1 MRTPLSAESR
11 ALAPAPISLSV
22 HHDFAAVE
30 ADWRRFE
37 GTADCTPFQTFD
49 WLFAWQRHVG
59 TAKGITPAIVIAR
72 RGDQLLLLLPL
83 GIARRGF
90 ARCLTFL
97 GDVLCDYNAP
107 LLAPDFADARA
118 RWLPRAVAATSAGC
132 CRKRPQRATTSSRS
146 TRCLP
151 RSAGR
156 TTRCWRS
163 TCSSIR
169 AAPMRRSFP
178 PTGSRSI
185 RRSARPRPAAAI
197 APSSSGSASSAPSS
211 SSTRTPAP
219 NSR

>member
-1 MRTPLSAESR
+1 MAQAAETLVHAREDAVPLSAEVAR
-11 ALAPAPISLSV
+11 AEPAPISLSV

-59 TAKGITPAIVIAR
+59 TTKGITPAIVIAR

-107 LLAPDFADARA
+107 LLAPDFAKLAPDGFLALWHDIHRLLQEA
-118 RWLPRAVAATSAGC
+118 PATRHDLITFDKMPAKVG
-132 CRKRPQRATTSSRS
+132 RQKNPMLATQRAAQSERS
-146 TRCLP
+146 L
-151 RSAGR
+151 
-156 TTRCWRS
+156 
-163 TCSSIR
+163 
-169 AAPMRRSFP
+169 
-178 PTGSRSI
+178 
-185 RRSARPRPAAAI
+185 
-197 APSSSGSASSAPSS
+197 
-211 SSTRTPAP
+211 
-219 NSR
+219 